1 MISPVIGWYFKQRGK
16 ELRTN
21 IDQSLRKQDEL
32 FQDLMQQ
39 LLQTEYG
46 RIHGVEKGITY
57 QDFSS
62 KLPLATFEDFLPYIE
77 RMQAG
82 EQQLL
87 WPSDIKWFAKSSG
100 TTSNVSKFIPM
111 SYEIMEYNHL
121 EGGKEALSQFFSFY
135 PDGKIFEGKGLL
147 IGGSTK
153 QSDGDDGYYFG
164 DLSGI
169 LMNHLPSWANWKSTP
184 DIDVATI
191 ENWEDKLEKMV
202 QIIKDENVTSVSGV
216 PTWTAVVMQRV
227 LEVTG
232 KKHILEV
239 WPNFELFIHGG
250 VNFGPYREQ
259 FKALLP
265 GDQVKYIETYNASE
279 GFFGLQFEAN
289 KPEMVLLCHLGVFYE
304 FFPVLEGP
312 TTENVVRL
320 CDVKVGVNYAVVI
333 STLGGLWRYI
343 IGDTVQFT
351 STHPFTFTI
360 TGRTKLFINAFGEEL
375 VIENAETAISKAA
388 FETQSVVTDYTAA
401 PIFLNAQ
408 GDGGHE
414 WLIEFS
420 VEPTDIQLFEVL
432 LDDALKSVNDDY
444 KAKRQ
449 GNIVMKSPKII
460 VVPQNTFHAWLKS
473 KGKLGGQNKVPRLSN
488 DRKIIEEIKQLMGLH

>member
-1 MISPVIGWYFKQRGK
+1 
-16 ELRTN
+16 
-21 IDQSLRKQDEL
+21 
-32 FQDLMQQ
+32 
-39 LLQTEYG
+39 
-46 RIHGVEKGITY
+46 
-57 QDFSS
+57 
-62 KLPLATFEDFLPYIE
+62 
-77 RMQAG
+77 
-82 EQQLL
+82 
-87 WPSDIKWFAKSSG
+87 
-100 TTSNVSKFIPM
+100 
-111 SYEIMEYNHL
+111 
-121 EGGKEALSQFFSFY
+121 
-135 PDGKIFEGKGLL
+135 
-147 IGGSTK
+147 
-153 QSDGDDGYYFG
+153 
-164 DLSGI
+164 
-169 LMNHLPSWANWKSTP
+169 
-184 DIDVATI
+184 
-191 ENWEDKLEKMV
+191 
-202 QIIKDENVTSVSGV
+202 
-216 PTWTAVVMQRV
+216 
-227 LEVTG
+227 
-232 KKHILEV
+232 
-239 WPNFELFIHGG
+239 
-250 VNFGPYREQ
+250 
-259 FKALLP
+259 
-265 GDQVKYIETYNASE
+265 
-279 GFFGLQFEAN
+279 
-289 KPEMVLLCHLGVFYE
+289 
-304 FFPVLEGP
+304 
-312 TTENVVRL
+312 
-320 CDVKVGVNYAVVI
+320 VKVGVNYAVVI

-420 VEPTDIQLFEVL
+420 VEPTDIQQFEVL

>member
-16 ELRTN
+16 ELRVN

-32 FQDLMQQ
+32 FQDLMEQ

-46 RIHGVEKGITY
+46 RIHGIEKGITY

-232 KKHILEV
+232 KQNILEV

-250 VNFGPYREQ
+250 VNFEPYREQ
-259 FKALLP
+259 FKAFLP
-265 GDQVKYIETYNASE
+265 SDKVKYLETYNASE
-279 GFFGLQFEAN
+279 GFFGIQYQADRSEL
-289 KPEMVLLCHLGVFYE
+289 VLLTHLGIFFEFYPAAE
-304 FFPVLEGP
+304 VP
-312 TTENVVRL
+312 TAENLVPL
-320 CDVKVGVNYAVVI
+320 SQVKTGINYAVVI
-333 STLGGLWRYI
+333 SSVGGLWRYI
-343 IGDTVQFT
+343 IGDTIQFH
-351 STHPFTFTI
+351 SLNPFTFKI

-375 VIENAETAISKAA
+375 VIENAETAIAA
-388 FETQSVVTDYTAA
+388 ACKEMDAIVTDYTAA
-401 PIFLNAQ
+401 PVYLDQNENP
-408 GDGGHE
+408 GHE
-414 WLIEFS
+414 WLIEFAT
-420 VEPTDIQLFEVL
+420 PPQNLTAFTTL
-432 LDDALKSVNDDY
+432 LDEELQRTNDDY
-444 KAKRQ
+444 KSKRA
-449 GNIVMKSPKII
+449 GDMLMKMPQ
-460 VVPQNTFHAWLKS
+460 VTAVPSQTFHDWLKS

-488 DRKIIEEIKQLMGLH
+488 DRKIIEEIKSMIGL